1 MGIWACGG
9 SCGAGVAVGC
19 GTQPV
24 SDRATRARSL
34 GNGDM
39 AGEGGGSWSWE
50 SAVVGGMVLVA
61 GSWFLLGSS
70 AARRASSGICS
81 WCGGELD
88 IEAVFGVIL
97 LGGSI
102 SEPGNQLYRRRESEV
117 GVASYWQ

>member
-1 MGIWACGG
+1 MGIWVCSG

-61 GSWFLLGSS
+61 GSGSGLRVS
-70 AARRASSGICS
+70 AGSGGRGFC
-81 WCGGELD
+81 W
-88 IEAVFGVIL
+88 VV
-97 LGGSI
+97 
-102 SEPGNQLYRRRESEV
+102 RRRGERTVGFVV
-117 GVASYWQ
+117 GVEGNSILRRYSA